1 MNSFIAAIFVAF
13 LLAAGASVVLNE
25 NQRTVAEA
33 YATQGVRL

>member
-1 MNSFIAAIFVAF
+1 VNSFIAAIFVAV
-13 LLAAGASVVLNE
+13 LLAAGASVILGE